1 VSDIRSGLPPMNA
14 PEHAYHVLEVL
25 LKTRE
30 AGRTGQMQ
38 PIERMV
44 ARLAFE

>member
-1 VSDIRSGLPPMNA
+1 MNA

-25 LKTRE
+25 LKARE

-38 PIERMV
+38 PIETTVPRIT
-44 ARLAFE
+44 FE